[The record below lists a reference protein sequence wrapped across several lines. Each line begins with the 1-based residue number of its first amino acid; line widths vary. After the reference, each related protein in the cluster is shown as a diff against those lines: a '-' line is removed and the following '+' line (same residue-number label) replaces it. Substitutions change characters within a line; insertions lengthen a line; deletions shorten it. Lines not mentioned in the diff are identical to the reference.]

1 MRVIEFDWFWPILNF
16 KFKRASLRVFLWIVH
31 FFFSFDYLSNFHL
44 VSVADFALVC
54 ESRYDSLT
62 VTIVEVKH
70 LSLLVFQFNS
80 FMNHKP
86 NIFCKKIAKIL
97 AFTASQTHRV
107 IKLSIKHLKRDRR
120 SHNLSYKGL
129 ARDCG
134 TEAERGW
141 ILVDWLV
148 NVYQPVFILCLH
160 FWAVAV
166 T

>member
-1 MRVIEFDWFWPILNF
+1 MRVIEFDWFWPIFNF
-16 KFKRASLRVFLWIVH
+16 KSKNTPLRVFLWIGH
-31 FFFSFDYLSNFHL
+31 FFISEDFLSNFHF
-44 VSVADFALVC
+44 VNIADFALVC

-70 LSLLVFQFNS
+70 SSLPVFLFNS
-80 FMNHKP
+80 FLNYKP
-86 NIFCKKIAKIL
+86 NIAAIITAKIPD
-97 AFTASQTHRV
+97 FTASQTHRV
-107 IKLSIKHLKRDRR
+107 MKMSCIHLKRDRR

-129 ARDCG
+129 ARESG

-148 NVYQPVFILCLH
+148 NVLQPVCILSLH